1 MPGLP
6 CDKWKGFF
14 FAVEQLQFLHQI
26 TLSIALPFA
35 CQRDPGF
42 FYFPPQQPYPKHLQ
56 CFSLHLVHGNN
67 ISSSKK
73 LFGLAVQDTEGW
85 SEQSGYPFVTL
96 SPTFR
101 RQSSWLKKWWFTRD
115 KRLSFRYKKYHL
127 AVLWKGCR
135 VNNPTSIIFFKRH
148 GWLWS
153 WLTFVL

>member
-1 MPGLP
+1 MTSERVFFCCWTTAVSPSNHVIHCLTLCLP
-6 CDKWKGFF
+6 KR
-14 FAVEQLQFLHQI
+14 
-26 TLSIALPFA
+26 S
-35 CQRDPGF
+35 RF
-42 FYFPPQQPYPKHLQ
+42 FYFPPQKPYPKHLQ

-115 KRLSFRYKKYHL
+115 KRLSFHYNKYHL
-127 AVLWKGCR
+127 AVLWKGCG

-148 GWLWS
+148 GWLWP
-153 WLTFVL
+153 WLMFVL